1 MKLGSKRRLFSRI
14 ALCAA
19 LVSGMVVVSG
29 GASAL
34 AHCGE
39 TIYVDAYEVE
49 LEPRRDTYRVGETA
63 LIEGTVTRSDTGAP
77 VVDADFFVYIPP
89 TRKGFVFGW
98 AKSDASGQALLRMK
112 LKRGDVNT
120 GPAKIVGRAQ
130 QERADATC
138 ARVVEYGELQMER
151 AFTIKG

>member
-1 MKLGSKRRLFSRI
+1 MGLGLNRRIFVRI

-19 LVSGMVVVSG
+19 LVTGMVVAG

-34 AHCGE
+34 ADCGE
-39 TIYVDAYEVE
+39 TFYVDAYDVL
-49 LEPRRDTYRVGETA
+49 LEPQRDTYRVGQTA
-63 LIEGTVTRSDTGAP
+63 VIEGTVTRSDTGQP
-77 VVDADFFVYIPP
+77 VAGADFFVYIPP

-98 AKSDASGQALLRMK
+98 AKSDAAGHALLRMK

-120 GPAKIVGRAQ
+120 GPAKIAGRAQ

-138 ARVVEYGELQMER
+138 AQVVEYGEQHLER
-151 AFTIKG
+151 AFTIKR